1 MYQKKAPG
9 TPRRH
14 RHIGLYDYVM
24 SSSSPQSSQFNTRLR
39 KAREDKGLSQAQL
52 AEKAG
57 LQPSAV
63 SHFEAGRRSPSFDNL
78 RVLADA
84 LGVTTDHL
92 LGRQP
97 KPGVAGPVAEKLFRR
112 AGEMSGRDLDI
123 LAEFAETLAKK
134 HRSEGGS

>member
-1 MYQKKAPG
+1 MSPSSAP
-9 TPRRH
+9 
-14 RHIGLYDYVM
+14 
-24 SSSSPQSSQFNTRLR
+24 SSQFKDRLR

-52 AEKAG
+52 ADKTG

-92 LGRQP
+92 LGREQ
-97 KPGVAGPVAEKLFRR
+97 KAGFAGPVAEKLFRR
-112 AGEMSGRDLDI
+112 AGQMSTRDLEI
-123 LAEFAETLAKK
+123 LAEFADTLAKK
-134 HRSEGGS
+134 NRGEGEQ